1 MQVSVHLCAS
11 HVQYLVM
18 PVFKCAHAQVCV
30 ICVSLLR
37 CARAYVILHR
47 RGCNRTVCTA
57 SAVIPGQR
65 GRPVWAERR
74 SNPLRLFRASMRSFS
89 TISPRRP
96 GPLTAPVS
104 PPSEGAHSHVEDRRW
119 IMRTPRRVGY
129 GKKCARRAQGRAELI
144 TACRLLQQDG
154 IEVHWTIWRYYGRV
168 LDNMA
173 VYLASLLQDVVAVH
187 RYCATRCTV
196 HALSM
201 MVG

>member
-1 MQVSVHLCAS
+1 M
-11 HVQYLVM
+11 
-18 PVFKCAHAQVCV
+18 
-30 ICVSLLR
+30 
-37 CARAYVILHR
+37 
-47 RGCNRTVCTA
+47 
-57 SAVIPGQR
+57 IPGQR

-74 SNPLRLFRASMRSFS
+74 SNRLRLLRVSMRSSS

-154 IEVHWTIWRYYGRV
+154 IEVHWTIWPCIGQYGGVFGVIAARRRCCASILCDTVHRSCIEYDGRV
-168 LDNMA
+168 MNCVL
-173 VYLASLLQDVVAVH
+173 YLSRSASRASETFFLV
-187 RYCATRCTV
+187 
-196 HALSM
+196 
-201 MVG
+201 